1 MYDEGLRIA
10 QQYGMSDFAEEIKGL
25 IKHDNNTEDESNT
38 AQTSIDHESSDANEI
53 NGNYKE
59 DGNTCDSQDSQNS
72 ADNNTEN
79 MEEGPSSQEQNGLA
93 DVSSD
98 AEADDE
104 NKSQSNEVRVLN
116 IVPLSESE
124 ESNIDIGD
132 GRDGVVCS

>member
-1 MYDEGLRIA
+1 MA
-10 QQYGMSDFAEEIKGL
+10 DFAEEIKGL
-25 IKHDNNTEDESNT
+25 IRHDNNTDDEPDEKRT
-38 AQTSIDHESSDANEI
+38 KIDDHESSNASEI

-79 MEEGPSSQEQNGLA
+79 TEEGPSSQEQDGLTE
-93 DVSSD
+93 VSSE
-98 AEADDE
+98 AEPDD
-104 NKSQSNEVRVLN
+104 NKQQSNGVRVLN

-132 GRDGVVCS
+132 GCAGVACS